1 MAVTYQWRGEFQ
13 DGEVNELH
21 SEAFESRDE
30 WNWRGLVD
38 QHSLGWVLARQ
49 ANILIGFVNVIWD
62 GRVHAWIQDTM
73 VATQVRGHGV
83 GTQLVTIAGDAARDA
98 GCEWLHVD
106 FDEHLRRFYLGS
118 CGFNPSSAGVIALR
132 ARRRS

>member
-30 WNWRGLVD
+30 WNWRDLVD
-38 QHSLGWVLARQ
+38 EHSLGWVLARQ
-49 ANILIGFVNVIWD
+49 ANNLIGFVNVIWD

-73 VATQVRGHGV
+73 VATQLRGQGV
-83 GTQLVTIAGDAARDA
+83 GTQLVTVACDAARDA

-106 FDEHLRRFYLGS
+106 FDEHLRGFYLGS